1 MSYEVYG
8 PYISVV
14 MLITFLLLF
23 VWVLLPS
30 NKKGFD
36 DAANIPFEED
46 KVHSKNGDAKT
57 LNDDRR
63 ETP

>member
-1 MSYEVYG
+1 
-8 PYISVV
+8 
-14 MLITFLLLF
+14 MLITFLALF
-23 VWVLLPS
+23 AWVLLPS

-36 DAANIPFEED
+36 EAANIPFEED
-46 KVHSKNGDAKT
+46 KAHTKNGDEKA